1 MQGSELSKSIYRG
14 ASICPKRDGKK
25 AKKVGRREIQPES
38 GEFFRSG
45 GGVYRVLAVCDTPSA
60 AANTKYDEFHT
71 AVGKVPRGRAV
82 ITML

>member
-25 AKKVGRREIQPES
+25 AKKVGRRESSPES
-38 GEFFRSG
+38 GQILRTG
-45 GGVYRVLAVCDTPSA
+45 GGVYRVLAVGAASV
-60 AANTKYDEFHT
+60 AANTKYEEFHR
-71 AVGKVPRGRAV
+71 ASGNVPRGRAV